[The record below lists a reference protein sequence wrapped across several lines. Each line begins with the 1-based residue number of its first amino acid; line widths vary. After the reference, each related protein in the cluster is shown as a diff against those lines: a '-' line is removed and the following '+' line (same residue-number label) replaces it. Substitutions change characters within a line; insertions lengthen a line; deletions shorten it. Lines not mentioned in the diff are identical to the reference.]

1 MKGPAHV
8 QLVIDTSYLLELYK
22 VPHRSDP
29 KHFKPIHDLFDRAVA
44 KEHSRFVPFPV
55 IFEVANHIAHVKDGE
70 ERRTLAK
77 RFVADVN
84 SGIESPA
91 FFTIIAQGGG
101 KVLHDLDTLFAL
113 CEKYRDEFV
122 HRGIGLT
129 DTTII
134 TEAQRLKDK
143 HRSHGYR
150 VHIWTL
156 DGALKAHEP
165 DSEPD
170 GYVKSV

>member
-1 MKGPAHV
+1 MKGAPPA

-22 VPHRSDP
+22 VPGCSDP
-29 KHFKPIHDLFDRAVA
+29 KHTKPIMDLFNRAIA
-44 KEHSRFVPFPV
+44 KQHSLFVPFPV

-70 ERRTLAK
+70 ARKTLAQ
-77 RFVADVN
+77 RFVEHVN
-84 SGIESPA
+84 SNIESPA
-91 FFTIIAQGGG
+91 FFTITALVGDKI
-101 KVLHDLDTLFAL
+101 LHDLDKLFAL